1 MPLTRYRVRSEYG
14 LADPELY
21 KAADKDDPEALLEGV
36 AMAGLVGVL
45 RQLGD
50 LAEIFVLNWWTE
62 NSIVV
67 VETSGELGNRG
78 LDLEFIVNR
87 YVLAHYSVSL
97 PILSFEY
104 QLQMEYDSDVSKRR
118 DKIYGSFAA
127 EIFHD
132 LHEEVMATSA
142 RGHGLM
148 VRVQQLEAE
157 FPPVEKALL
166 SQTSHSS
173 FFCNSGVDWHPNL
186 RSEQNLVAR
195 GDLPRFVMDSYEES
209 RGPPRLFLL
218 DKFDVAGAGAC
229 LKRYT
234 DPSCFK
240 VDAAASEMTTGEAY
254 REKKSRKVKRKGM
267 RWRNGETTPE
277 VAPSSHAKLH
287 QLFLEERIENGHSDP
302 ARLVK
307 LKRKQ
312 INGSAVDSKTGKSY
326 MEKFVEIPPER
337 ELACETSFT
346 PALLTSDYTSEPG
359 IRILEISTVSPA
371 ERSPRNRNDCS
382 LPNVHEV
389 ALRQPING
397 YDKEV
402 IGREIIKVPDTTF
415 NDETAKRSSSLRVM
429 QYEKAS
435 VRDSKSKGGVNGYD
449 SDDMTS
455 EIDNYVDALASMESE
470 LETDNDYRHNT
481 NTRFLSAATHTANSD
496 ANEEQ
501 LECVAQLSDTQ
512 SVGNFSTSDDGNNSF
527 KKNRSSFSY
536 SDTPSSVVEN
546 TPSDFDGDAK
556 VSPSEICGTEIVDK
570 STNESSVIAEPTG
583 SKDDEF
589 VSHDICIKKE
599 SIPDHENASYPSPL
613 QSDPGASSLS
623 TDLSDGAQIVE
634 TSPECINRNSKV
646 PDTVEN
652 GTIMVESSSVDT
664 QVSSQ
669 ENNGMT
675 KTSERYTVN
684 ELEDDSNVISDDAL
698 HLSNISELDSG
709 KESGETSVNDV
720 FEAPNEVEDSNKC
733 LVSGEVESPSNSITE
748 KQLYL
753 ETDSATSV
761 LPNNF
766 TLSSD
771 HSDVLE
777 AENVVLK
784 KGDVVTANGTNL
796 EDSPPNMDTGK
807 SHIEE
812 IPSTVNSPQ
821 TLGSKELQFSTS
833 SDNLSSCEHVSAES
847 EVPYS
852 KEMPDADE
860 ISGTEASGDA
870 VGTDVVSR
878 DHPSG
883 YLSDDFVNSSTV
895 AHETVEVEKEAVDSA
910 DSANIVD
917 NNCDG
922 ICLPPCTECSSATSP
937 TDLQQEDRV
946 FEVGVS
952 PEYATESEE
961 AREELHP
968 MDAASDIPVASQ
980 SYNLNDPESD
990 LSPCDSHHQ
999 DNGEDIVS
1007 LPTCPLPEAKIS
1019 SEKSAKLQADQAGM
1033 DDLLRYE
1040 AGIHPETLYEKF
1052 LKLQADQD
1060 SEECVET
1067 EEADPHPEIPSE
1079 NSQICSDGEW
1089 LQVDRESIKTSSLSS
1104 EQIKSPKHVNK
1115 ETSVDASVESSLED
1129 PPRQSSTAEF
1139 SSKSTS
1145 PEVDV
1150 IKQASSS
1157 SEFAPS
1163 VVLLP
1168 EATQVD
1174 LEEMPP
1180 LPPLPPMQ
1188 WRMGKLGQGLFP
1200 SMHPFGG
1207 NDNAQVS
1214 FPAFQS
1220 GMLPPQHPF
1229 GGNDNAQ
1236 VNFPAFQSGMLPPQ
1250 HTFGGND
1257 NAQVNFPV
1265 FQSGMQPPQHPFL
1278 PLNIEEN
1285 EKSLHVAKPLS
1296 VQPPTYSMQL
1306 PTIVN
1311 DANGQYNPFALG
1323 GTQSLNP
1330 FIRLPEVSSERDEHS
1345 DLSPTQPAESTSRQN
1360 HVDSTDAS
1368 QPMDQVGP
1376 PETGVDTMENKQSLK
1391 NSEEEQG
1398 NSLPPPTMV
1407 DEQSRL
1413 SLLMSEEEKAW
1424 LSTSSAMMPD
1434 SEVERP
1440 NGNLVN
1446 KLPRPRNP
1454 LIDEVNA
1461 HGKSKLRKVAERV
1474 RPQNGPKTDERDSLL
1489 EQIRAK
1495 SFNLKPA
1502 TSTTRPSMPGPTPK
1516 TNLRVAAILEK
1527 ANAIRQALAG
1537 SDDEDDDNWSDS

>member
-50 LAEIFVLNWWTE
+50 LAE
-62 NSIVV
+62 
-67 VETSGELGNRG
+67 
-78 LDLEFIVNR
+78 
-87 YVLAHYSVSL
+87 
-97 PILSFEY
+97 
-104 QLQMEYDSDVSKRR
+104 
-118 DKIYGSFAA
+118 FAA

-157 FPPVEKALL
+157 FPPIEKALL
-166 SQTSHSS
+166 SQTTHSS

-234 DPSCFK
+234 DPSFFK
-240 VDAAASEMTTGEAY
+240 VDVASGMTTGEAH
-254 REKKSRKVKRKGM
+254 REKKNRKVKKKGM

-277 VAPSSHAKLH
+277 VAPTSHAKLH
-287 QLFLEERIENGHSDP
+287 QLFLEERIENGHSDS

-326 MEKFVEIPPER
+326 MERFVETPPER

-346 PALLTSDYTSEPG
+346 PALVTSSGYTSEPG

-371 ERSPRNRNDCS
+371 ERSPRNRS
-382 LPNVHEV
+382 ASSSPNVHEV
-389 ALRQPING
+389 ALSQSVNG

-402 IGREIIKVPDTTF
+402 VGREIVKVPDTTF
-415 NDETAKRSSSLRVM
+415 NDETAKRFSPLRAV
-429 QYEKAS
+429 QVEKAS
-435 VRDSKSKGGVNGYD
+435 VREGKNKRGVNGYE

-455 EIDNYVDALASMESE
+455 EVDNYMDALASMESE
-470 LETDNDYRHNT
+470 LETDNEYRHSRNL
-481 NTRFLSAATHTANSD
+481 RFLTAAMHAADSD
-496 ANEEQ
+496 ANEEH
-501 LECVAQLSDTQ
+501 LECVAHLSDTQ
-512 SVGNFSTSDDGNNSF
+512 SLGNFSTSDDGNNSF

-546 TPSDFDGDAK
+546 IPSDFDGDAK
-556 VSPSEICGTEIVDK
+556 VSPPEICGTEIVDK
-570 STNESSVIAEPTG
+570 STNKFSVIAEPIG
-583 SKDDEF
+583 AKDDEF
-589 VSHDICIKKE
+589 VVSRDICIEKE
-599 SIPDHENASYPSPL
+599 GIPDHGNASNGVLLNNLYPSPL
-613 QSDPGASSLS
+613 QLDPGASSLT
-623 TDLSDGAQIVE
+623 TDLSDGPQIVE
-634 TSPECINRNSKV
+634 TSPECINPNSEV

-652 GTIMVESSSVDT
+652 GTTMVESLPVDF
-664 QVSSQ
+664 QDSSQ
-669 ENNGMT
+669 ENDDMT
-675 KTSERYTVN
+675 ETSERYIVN
-684 ELEDDSNVISDDAL
+684 ELEDNPNVISDDAL

-709 KESGETSVNDV
+709 KESRGNSLNDV
-720 FEAPNEVEDSNKC
+720 SQALVEVEDSNKS
-733 LVSGEVESPSNSITE
+733 LVSGEIESPSNSITE
-748 KQLYL
+748 KQLCFSSL
-753 ETDSATSV
+753 PVSETDSAMSV

-771 HSDVLE
+771 HSDVSE
-777 AENVVLK
+777 AGNVVLK
-784 KGDVVTANGTNL
+784 VGDAVTANGANL
-796 EDSPPNMDTGK
+796 EDLPPTMDTEK
-807 SHIEE
+807 SHIKE
-812 IPSTVNSPQ
+812 IPSTVDSPQ
-821 TLGSKELQFSTS
+821 TLGLKELQFSIS
-833 SDNLSSCEHVSAES
+833 SDNVSYCEVISAEA
-847 EVPYS
+847 EVSHS
-852 KEMPDADE
+852 KEKPDVEE
-860 ISGTEASGDA
+860 ISGTEAFEPIGQPRSSGDA
-870 VGTDVVSR
+870 VGTNVVSLEY
-878 DHPSG
+878 PSG
-883 YLSDDFVNSSTV
+883 YLSDAGGDDLANSDTV
-895 AHETVEVEKEAVDSA
+895 VHETVEVENAAVDSA

-917 NNCDG
+917 NRCNG
-922 ICLPPCTECSSATSP
+922 ICLPPCTECFSSRSP
-937 TDLQQEDRV
+937 TNLQQYLEFVVPQQEEGAFD
-946 FEVGVS
+946 VGVS
-952 PEYATESEE
+952 PEDATESAALEK
-961 AREELHP
+961 LHP
-968 MDAASDIPVASQ
+968 MKAASSGSGLNPSIPDSYGHFSSKIAAADDDVSSAEKAQYSVSASDITAVSPSF
-980 SYNLNDPESD
+980 NPNDQESEFR
-990 LSPCDSHHQ
+990 PCDGHHV
-999 DNGEDIVS
+999 DSGEDTVS

-1040 AGIHPETLYEKF
+1040 AGIHPETLLEKF

-1060 SEECVET
+1060 RAECVET
-1067 EEADPHPEIPSE
+1067 EDADSHPDIPSE
-1079 NSQICSDGEW
+1079 NLHVEC
-1089 LQVDRESIKTSSLSS
+1089 LQVDRASINASSLPS
-1104 EQIKSPKHVNK
+1104 EQIISPKHFSQ
-1115 ETSVDASVESSLED
+1115 ETWVDASVESSLED
-1129 PPRQSSTAEF
+1129 LPSQSSTSEF
-1139 SSKSTS
+1139 SLKSAG

-1163 VVLLP
+1163 SVTLLP
-1168 EATQVD
+1168 EVTQVD
-1174 LEEMPP
+1174 LGEMPP

-1188 WRMGKLGQGLFP
+1188 WRMGKFGQGLFP

-1207 NDNAQVS
+1207 NE
-1214 FPAFQS
+1214 
-1220 GMLPPQHPF
+1220 
-1229 GGNDNAQ
+1229 
-1236 VNFPAFQSGMLPPQ
+1236 
-1250 HTFGGND
+1250 

-1265 FQSGMQPPQHPFL
+1265 FQGGMQPPQHPFF
-1278 PLNIEEN
+1278 PLTIEEN
-1285 EKSLHVAKPLS
+1285 EKSLHVAEPLVGNL

-1306 PTIVN
+1306 PRIVN
-1311 DANGQYNPFALG
+1311 DANSQYNPFTFG

-1330 FIRLPEVSSERDEHS
+1330 FLTLPEVSSERYEHS
-1345 DLSPTQPAESTSRQN
+1345 NLAVERDTMHSGSNFLSPTVPTESTSRQN
-1360 HVDSTDAS
+1360 HADSQDVS
-1368 QPMDQVGP
+1368 QLMNEVGP
-1376 PETGVDTMENKQSLK
+1376 PETGVDTMENKQLLK

-1407 DEQSRL
+1407 DEQARL
-1413 SLLMSEEEKAW
+1413 SLLMPEGEKTW
-1424 LSTSSAMMPD
+1424 LSTNSTMMPD

-1440 NGNLVN
+1440 NGHLVN